1 MSDQA
6 SRNNNQNT
14 DAGIKLP
21 NAQRI
26 VTKAADRE
34 VSSLYEKHQRGRLRL
49 NPEYQR
55 KFVWDQKQASRL
67 IESILLGVP
76 LPMIYLAEQPD
87 GKEEVIDGQQ
97 RLTSIFFF
105 LDGRFATQASFKLIG
120 VNKDLNGK
128 SFKDLDE
135 ESQDRIRGFSIRTV
149 TFTRE
154 SDIDLKYMIFER
166 LNSGSVKLNHQE
178 LRNCTCWGPYNDL
191 LKEMAIENDFGKL
204 LGFDEDTG
212 DRKMRDVELALRF
225 SAFFHIGY
233 RGYKAPM
240 KNFLNRDMERYRYID
255 QHDAND
261 LKASFRNSLSLVKSM
276 LGDKA
281 FRRFIRGR
289 GEDYRDGK
297 WEVQKYNVALY
308 DVLMGCF
315 ARRTKPEIVPH
326 LDALREALID
336 LMTNEEE
343 FLNSIDR
350 YTDGTR
356 QVMYR
361 YSRWED
367 TIEKIIGLP
376 HKEPRCFSAKLK
388 QEMFSKDP
396 SCLLCGQQIQTIDD
410 AALDHIH
417 QYWLGGKTIP
427 ENARLS
433 HRYCNSA
440 RPRQS
445 T

>member
-1 MSDQA
+1 MRDQKNQ
-6 SRNNNQNT
+6 NNNHAADGTKRQFNE
-14 DAGIKLP
+14 
-21 NAQRI
+21 QRI
-26 VTKAADRE
+26 VTKEADRE

-76 LPMIYLAEQPD
+76 LPMIYLAEQAD

-105 LDGRFATQASFKLIG
+105 LDGRFAAQSSFKLIG
-120 VNKDLNGK
+120 VNKEVNGK
-128 SFKDLDE
+128 SFKELDE

-149 TFTRE
+149 TFTKE
-154 SDIDLKYMIFER
+154 SDVDLKYMIFER

-191 LKEMAIENDFGKL
+191 LKDMATENDFVKL
-204 LGFDEDTG
+204 LGFAEDAG
-212 DRKMRDVELALRF
+212 DRKMRDVELVLRF
-225 SAFFHIGY
+225 AAFYHSGY

-240 KNFLNRDMERYRYID
+240 KNFLNRDMERHRHID

-261 LKASFRNSLSLVKSM
+261 LKASFRNALGLVKTM

-289 GEDYRDGK
+289 GEDCRDGK
-297 WEVQKYNVALY
+297 WEIQKYNVALY

-315 ARRTKPEIVPH
+315 ARRAKPEIMPH

-336 LMTNEEE
+336 IMTSEED

-361 YSRWED
+361 FSRWEE

-376 HKEPRCFSAKLK
+376 HREPRCFSVKLK

-396 SCLLCGQQIQTIDD
+396 TCLLCGQQIQAIDD

-427 ENARLS
+427 QNARLS
-433 HRYCNSA
+433 HRYCNAA

-445 T
+445 